1 LTCAEALEL
10 ATTTTGTASAS
21 APTAA
26 RSGLLRCH
34 FLGSR
39 PANFRSFI
47 ASVEK
52 NRTWPP
58 VRGGDR

>member
-1 LTCAEALEL
+1 LTTKLTWAEALEL

-34 FLGSR
+34 FFGSWPADLG
-39 PANFRSFI
+39 FLI
-47 ASVEK
+47 ASPLIE
-52 NRTWPP
+52 
-58 VRGGDR
+58 